1 MLRDRSNM
9 APEQPATIAFEHNP
23 FLLRDKRRGSDAAGE
38 VVAVPTVAL
47 TLYSSTTNH
56 THSAEGEVRKIKH
69 LLDAKR
75 IEYEE
80 VFLDLEPERRAA
92 MESCSRRTELP
103 QLLVGNKFHGGWQ
116 KLQDMEDDGA
126 LDIVLEGAPR
136 RPPSPPMPGRAGAEL
151 GEGSTGGG
159 SVVSPSACI
168 RRGSVASFA
177 DLWQA

>member
-1 MLRDRSNM
+1 M
-9 APEQPATIAFEHNP
+9 EQTTVAFGHNP
-23 FLLRDKRRGSDAAGE
+23 FLLRDQRRGSGVVDAGGQMQLA
-38 VVAVPTVAL
+38 TVAL
-47 TLYSSTTNH
+47 TLYGSTTNH
-56 THSAEGEVRKIKH
+56 THGAESEVRKIKH

-103 QLLVGNKFHGGWQ
+103 QLLVGNKFLGDWQ

-136 RPPSPPMPGRAGAEL
+136 RPPTPPLQPL
-151 GEGSTGGG
+151 
-159 SVVSPSACI
+159 SALPCNPK
-168 RRGSVASFA
+168 
-177 DLWQA
+177 